1 MNRWLPVLLAF
12 LLFPA
17 ASLAHSEKEH
27 AELLC
32 AGFDAI
38 EWRNEDGTRT
48 DCLNAQYAVEVD
60 YTYKWAEGVGQA
72 LYYAE
77 LHQRTPGIIF
87 VCHPET
93 TEEPCKKHVK
103 RAMTI
108 LSTYAPQSVVWS
120 CRHEDVSLDDCDTQT
135 INAELA
141 DEGTSSLNDQQAA
154 LSLN

>member
-1 MNRWLPVLLAF
+1 MNRWLPVLLAI

-87 VCHPET
+87 DQASSSFATRKPLRSFARNT
-93 TEEPCKKHVK
+93 
-103 RAMTI
+103 
-108 LSTYAPQSVVWS
+108 S
-120 CRHEDVSLDDCDTQT
+120 
-135 INAELA
+135 NAR
-141 DEGTSSLNDQQAA
+141 
-154 LSLN
+154 